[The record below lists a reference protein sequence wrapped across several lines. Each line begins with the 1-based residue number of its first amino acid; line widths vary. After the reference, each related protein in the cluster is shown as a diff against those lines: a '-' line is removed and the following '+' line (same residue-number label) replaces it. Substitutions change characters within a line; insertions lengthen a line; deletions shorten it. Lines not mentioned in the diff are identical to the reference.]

1 MLMGTV
7 TVMRHGRPRRP
18 TCESCR
24 QPTGQLSAAGMCRK
38 CQWYVEEAERVERA
52 VRMQQA
58 LEFCE

>member
-1 MLMGTV
+1 
-7 TVMRHGRPRRP
+7 
-18 TCESCR
+18 
-24 QPTGQLSAAGMCRK
+24 MCRK